1 MGRANSARQH
11 SGGIMRKS
19 RVIGFAIVSLLTV
32 GSIARAQAAAPGA
45 PQARQQRGGR
55 VEGGRGRLL
64 RGIKLS
70 DAEKARVKEIRGKY
84 RTEAQSLQQSLR
96 PAMQEMRAARQ
107 KNDSVALKAAWDRS
121 EGDRQKLQALM
132 QRERAEI
139 RTALTAEHQA
149 QFDANA
155 KQLEQRRAGRMK
167 GGKGHR
173 ARKAGGVGVSKS

>member
-1 MGRANSARQH
+1 
-11 SGGIMRKS
+11 MRKT
-19 RVIGFAIVSLLTV
+19 RVIGFAIVSLLTI
-32 GSIARAQAAAPGA
+32 GSIARAQTAAPGA

-70 DAEKARVKEIRGKY
+70 DAEKARVKEIRGNY
-84 RTEAQSLQQSLR
+84 RSEAQSLQKTLR

-139 RTALTAEHQA
+139 RTALTPEHQT
-149 QFDANA
+149 QFDANV
-155 KQLEQRRAGRMK
+155 KQLAERRAGRK
-167 GGKGHR
+167 HGKTHR
-173 ARKAGGVGVSKS
+173 PRRAVGEGTSKS

>member
-1 MGRANSARQH
+1 
-11 SGGIMRKS
+11 MRKS
-19 RVIGFAIVSLLTV
+19 HVIGIAVISLLTV
-32 GSIARAQAAAPGA
+32 GPVAQAQTAAPGV
-45 PQARQQRGGR
+45 PQARQQRAGR
-55 VEGGRGRLL
+55 FERGRGRLL

-84 RTEAQSLQQSLR
+84 QTESKALRESLR

-107 KNDSVALKAAWDRS
+107 KHDTVAMKAAWDRTTA
-121 EGDRQKLQALM
+121 DRQKLDALM